1 MAYLLMIPLA
11 ILMPITVVVR
21 VSHGWIE
28 VLLLDLPFFAT
39 ATMSVLVFYVASQRE
54 IQASNWQRVK
64 YLPYLMALGIG
75 MSVNQA
81 RAVVEALLGHQSVFT
96 RTPKSGVQGEAG
108 SAAPKKRYRVA
119 VSLQPLLE
127 LALAAYFTL
136 AVVWVIDRGVWYSLP
151 FLILFQAGFAYVGI
165 MSTVEGLRDF
175 WSRFTPA
182 PQQVVDAE

>member
-1 MAYLLMIPLA
+1 
-11 ILMPITVVVR
+11 
-21 VSHGWIE
+21 
-28 VLLLDLPFFAT
+28 
-39 ATMSVLVFYVASQRE
+39 
-54 IQASNWQRVK
+54 
-64 YLPYLMALGIG
+64 MALGIG

-96 RTPKSGVQGEAG
+96 RTPKSGVQGG
-108 SAAPKKRYRVA
+108 AASTTPKKRYRVA
-119 VSLQPLLE
+119 VSLQPFLE

-151 FLILFQAGFAYVGI
+151 FLLLFQAGFAYVGI
-165 MSTVEGLRDF
+165 MSAVEGLRDF